1 MKRLIIIVSIF
12 LLSGCKTTNL
22 TSSHKNNK
30 LPNNWNF
37 KVEFNDKKELNLFD
51 TKRLQSCFLNCET
64 YNPTQILQETNGNKY
79 LSLTAKKG
87 TQVIGRNK
95 NSYRNELGTKP
106 SYNQFNLEGLE
117 LWYGFRVKKPKD
129 IQNESLDNTFTQI
142 KQVTKI
148 HLGSS
153 KLDCSKGVVFH
164 MNSDGYL
171 FNGDGINYIKFF
183 EGKLISENWTAYK
196 IGIKFS
202 YKEDGWI
209 KVFKNNSN
217 VWFQKGPNLITKFYN
232 KKLCNLK
239 NINLFGNHL
248 RIGVYAKSNDSNA
261 IDTLH
266 FDDFVSGNSE
276 QRVDNFHKKTKK

>member
-1 MKRLIIIVSIF
+1 MKKLTIILCLF
-12 LLSGCKTTNL
+12 LLSSCKTTSL

-30 LPNNWNF
+30 LPNNWTF
-37 KVEFNDKKELNLFD
+37 EVEFNDKKELNLFD

-106 SYNQFNLEGLE
+106 TYNQFNLEGLE
-117 LWYGFRVKKPKD
+117 LWYGFRVKKPKY

-148 HLGSS
+148 NLGSS

-164 MNSDGYL
+164 MNGGVL
-171 FNGDGINYIKFF
+171 FNGDGINYIKHYV
-183 EGKLISENWTAYK
+183 GNLITENWTTYK

-217 VWFQKGPNLITKFYN
+217 IWFQKGPNLITKFYD
-232 KKLCNLK
+232 KKGCSLK
-239 NINLFGNHL
+239 NIDLFGNHL
-248 RIGVYAKSNDSNA
+248 RIGVYAKSHYSNT

-266 FDDFVSGNSE
+266 FDDFVSGVSE
-276 QRVDNFHKKTKK
+276 KKVDDFHKNTKK